1 MMISPTAAPT
11 LGFSLYPLTQGKFF
25 FYHWVPFYYFA
36 ILLSSLGFVEGSRL
50 VKLEPIFLLLL
61 LVLLAGNQP
70 RNSAPLGPGKIL
82 RRFYHLGR
90 NPGATLS
97 YIHTFSLAP
106 PKRGR
111 VDEMAAFLKS
121 RLQPGDRVQ
130 PLDWTGGALQA
141 MLLARVRPATPF
153 IYDVEFYHHVSNPY
167 IQSLRRRFIAGLRL
181 SQPRFIIE
189 VVAADKP
196 FVQGQDAAAFAEL
209 SQILQSDYAV
219 ALEEKDFKIYR
230 RK

>member
-1 MMISPTAAPT
+1 MVLGHRTSYSAPGGPREALRQAA
-11 LGFSLYPLTQGKFF
+11 
-25 FYHWVPFYYFA
+25 
-36 ILLSSLGFVEGSRL
+36 RL
-50 VKLEPIFLLLL
+50 VLHPSTTLASIGDQALL
-61 LVLLAGNQP
+61 
-70 RNSAPLGPGKIL
+70 
-82 RRFYHLGR
+82 
-90 NPGATLS
+90 
-97 YIHTFSLAP
+97 P
-106 PKRGR
+106 PKKGR

-196 FVQGQDAAAFAEL
+196 FVQGQDAAPFAEL